1 MSKSFMCSLICNGGI
16 IGGGIYLEDNTVT
29 YKTNKLTVD
38 RKYKNLVIYK
48 NQICEISWKWIIFP
62 IATIRLINGEK
73 YKFIIFNKK
82 GFEKWLKK

>member
-1 MSKSFMCSLICNGGI
+1 MIKSFICSIICPSGI
-16 IGGGIYLEDNTVT
+16 IGGGLYISDTEIV

-62 IATIRLINGEK
+62 IATIRSINGEK
-73 YKFIIFNKK
+73 YSFIIFNKK
-82 GFEKWLKK
+82 GFEKCL